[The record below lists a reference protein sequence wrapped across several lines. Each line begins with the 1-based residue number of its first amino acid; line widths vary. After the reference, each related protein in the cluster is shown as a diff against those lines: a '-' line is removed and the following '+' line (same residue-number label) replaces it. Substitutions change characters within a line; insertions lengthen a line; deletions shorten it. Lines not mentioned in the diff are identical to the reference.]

1 MASLKAKKPH
11 VLAVPFPAQGHV
23 TPLIKLSRRIADCGI
38 KVTFVNTHNIHS
50 KILEST
56 SVLPENQVHNTG
68 NIVLTSIPDGL
79 SPEHDRN
86 NVLEFIESL
95 RGAMADSLMDLIGR
109 INRENTEEPISC
121 IIADITVGWVL
132 EIAEK
137 MGLEPVVF
145 TPASAAGLAMVLHI
159 PKLVEGG
166 NLDVNGRLFPLHFF
180 ILEFELN
187 ILKISFTSGT
197 VVGKPETISLS
208 SDIPAW
214 GKDELSW
221 TFPVD
226 LGMQKILFECSLDAL
241 KTGNQ
246 AKLILCNTFYDLE
259 STACDLNSR
268 LLPIG
273 PLLNPDNSKS
283 SSNYSGSFLTQ
294 DESCLDWLNSKPAAS
309 VIYVSFGSIAVF
321 SQQQLDELALGLELS
336 GRPFLWIVRSNL
348 ANGECAKYPNGFLE
362 RIGGGIGKIV
372 EWAPQ
377 EKVLSHSSV
386 ACFLTHCGWNST
398 MEGVS
403 MGVPF
408 LCWPYFADQFHNQ
421 NYVCDKWKI
430 GLRICADENGI
441 RSRYE
446 IKNKIQMVTAD
457 DDLRRN
463 ALQIKELALKSNGSE
478 EGSSFKNFQRFVDHL

>member
-23 TPLIKLSRRIADCGI
+23 TPLTKLSRRIADRGI
-38 KVTFVNTHNIHS
+38 KVTFVNIHNIHS

-56 SVLPENQVHNTG
+56 FVSSENQDHNTN

-79 SPEHDRN
+79 SSEDDRN
-86 NVLEFIESL
+86 DVFKLIESL
-95 RGAMADSLMDLIGR
+95 RGTMADSLTDLIGR
-109 INRENTEEPISC
+109 INRENVEEPVSC

-137 MGLEPVVF
+137 MGAEPIVF
-145 TPASAAGLAMVLHI
+145 TPASAAGLALVLHI
-159 PKLVEGG
+159 PELVEGR
-166 NLDVNGRLFPLHFF
+166 NLDVNG
-180 ILEFELN
+180 
-187 ILKISFTSGT
+187 T
-197 VVGKPETISLS
+197 VVTKPETISLS
-208 SDIPAW
+208 SNIPAW

-221 TFPVD
+221 SFPVD
-226 LGMQKILFECSLDAL
+226 LGMQKILFECSLDAV

-246 AKLILCNTFYDLE
+246 AKSILCNTFYDLE

-273 PLLNPDNSKS
+273 PLLNPSHSKS
-283 SSNYSGSFLTQ
+283 SSNYSGSFRTQ
-294 DESCLDWLNSKPAAS
+294 DESCLAWLNSKPAAS

-336 GRPFLWIVRSNL
+336 GRPFLWIVRSDI
-348 ANGECAKYPNGFLE
+348 ANGARAEYPTGFLE
-362 RIGGGIGKIV
+362 RIGCGIGKIV

-446 IKNKIQMVTAD
+446 IKNKIQMVTGD
-457 DDLRRN
+457 VDLRSN
-463 ALQIKELALKSNGSE
+463 ALKMKELALKSSGSE
-478 EGSSFKNFQRFVDHL
+478 EGSSLKNFEKFVDHLKKL